1 VQYLKGEPLGSSFY
15 FAYSGTIPLGLRNS
29 LMTHTC
35 KTSPLLYVFA
45 SAILMASS
53 VVTAEASEAF
63 MAAQAATIKSPSS
76 TLTLNIS
83 GFDAQEGQI
92 MAALFNSE
100 DDYESET
107 PLKGEVVAVNGDTV
121 RVQFNK
127 LRIGDY
133 AFKLFH
139 DANGNGELDTDA
151 LGIPSEDYYFSNDA
165 SDPFSAP
172 EWDEAKFRIPHGR
185 VTKTISLD

>member
-1 VQYLKGEPLGSSFY
+1 MTYKHKTNPLIYVLASGALLVSS
-15 FAYSGTIPLGLRNS
+15 I
-29 LMTHTC
+29 
-35 KTSPLLYVFA
+35 A
-45 SAILMASS
+45 SAD
-53 VVTAEASEAF
+53 ASEAF

-76 TLTLNIS
+76 TLTLNVS
-83 GFDAQEGQI
+83 GFEAEQGQI
-92 MAALFNSE
+92 MAALFDTE
-100 DDYESET
+100 EAYESET
-107 PLKGEVVAVNGDTV
+107 PLKGEIVDVNGDTV
-121 RVQFNK
+121 KIQFNK
-127 LRIGDY
+127 LRLGDY

-151 LGIPSEDYYFSNDA
+151 FGIPSEDYYFSNDA